1 MFILG
6 NTLRGFATVLDM
18 VLNIYT
24 FILIGRA
31 IISWVDAN
39 PYNPIVRFLMMATD
53 PLTHRIRRLLPAKL
67 RYFPLDISFLVL
79 FGIVVFS
86 RVAIV
91 QTLYDIGAR
100 LR

>member
-53 PLTHRIRRLLPAKL
+53 PLIHRIRRLLPANL